1 MTAPPPIAQPRSAP
15 LTPFP
20 PAAPAPQ
27 VAPPDPDA
35 DDAPLYRT
43 TTFAMPAAAPP
54 LSTTLAP
61 APTPATMAEA
71 WFRRLRALR
80 AEAQDLRAVLD
91 DVRRGD
97 APLARYVEYIGK
109 TCADIDEL
117 IAGLDDDDDCIRHV
131 RNAWEQMRT
140 CAVMRAPDQVLD
152 PQLQMQLLN
161 LLDGQA
167 RRIVYWTSYR
177 TIPNRLMHWLRE
189 AQPGYAIP
197 FHAVFEDELPD
208 AEDRQRVLNH
218 LACTPEALKDVG
230 GLVDPESGL
239 VYRYDPSARRRVR
252 SAATLVLVLAAL
264 TAVVA
269 FAGPE
274 IVHTGGADG
283 TTAVPPRSLLLG
295 WAAVLVGTVTHVGVA
310 AAKRMRTVGA
320 NPAVLPV
327 GRMMLL
333 LNAKEGL
340 ILLRTG
346 LALLGF
352 FALALATTVPAEAQ
366 LGPFLLNAFL
376 VGYSL
381 DSVVELFGAGMDQR
395 AAALQ
400 AGLKAR
406 LGTGGA

>member
-1 MTAPPPIAQPRSAP
+1 MTAPPPIVQPR
-15 LTPFP
+15 
-20 PAAPAPQ
+20 AAPPSFAP
-27 VAPPDPDA
+27 PPDPRDPQA
-35 DDAPLYRT
+35 EDGWEYRT
-43 TTFAMPAAAPP
+43 ATFAMPAAAPP
-54 LSTTLAP
+54 MGGGSRP
-61 APTPATMAEA
+61 AAADA

-80 AEAQDLRAVLD
+80 VEAQDLRAVLAV
-91 DVRRGD
+91 VRRGD

-109 TCADIDEL
+109 TCADVDEL
-117 IAGLDDDDDCIRHV
+117 VAGLEDDDDCIRHV
-131 RNAWEQMRT
+131 RNAWELMRT

-161 LLDGQA
+161 LLDAQA

-177 TIPNRLMHWLRE
+177 TIPNRLLQWLRE

-197 FHAVFEDELPD
+197 FHAVFEDEVPD
-208 AEDRQRVLNH
+208 AEDRQKILNH

-239 VYRYDPSARRRVR
+239 VYRYHPSARRRAG
-252 SAATLVLVLAAL
+252 SAATLALVLASL

-269 FAGPE
+269 FAGPALAPP
-274 IVHTGGADG
+274 GQ
-283 TTAVPPRSLLLG
+283 TTWTARVLLFG
-295 WAAVLVGTVTHVGVA
+295 WAGVLVGTLTHVAVA
-310 AAKRMRTVGA
+310 AAKRLRTQGA
-320 NPAVLPV
+320 SPAVLPV
-327 GRMMLL
+327 GRLMLL
-333 LNAKEGL
+333 LNAKEGM
-340 ILLRTG
+340 ILLRSG

-352 FALALATTVPAEAQ
+352 FALAFATTMPDPAHF
-366 LGPFLLNAFL
+366 GTFLLNCFL

-406 LGTGGA
+406 LGAGTG